1 MKYLLFFSISLF
13 SFALLSQ
20 KVECDRL
27 TGIGFLKIPKN
38 RVVQVYDNEFKEY
51 QKIKKS
57 NYKNLNFLLDFSN
70 TEFVLIECLEATDST
85 FIIKTNN
92 QLKSKHIV
100 FKDKFIQFINIQEHI
115 LAHCTIC
122 ENNNFRDSIDGEPM
136 NFIDHVLKPVK
147 FEGDWL
153 MVETDY
159 FDNTQSKWVKQT
171 GWVQWRFNGKIVIQ
185 VIYLV

>member
-1 MKYLLFFSISLF
+1 MVINILNSIQLESMKYPLFFSFSLF

-20 KVECDRL
+20 EVECDRL

-38 RVVQVYDNEFKEY
+38 KVVKVYDNEFKEY

-57 NYKNLNFLLDFSN
+57 NYKNLDFLLEFSDSK
-70 TEFVLIECLEATDST
+70 FVLIECLEETDST
-85 FIIKTNN
+85 FSIMTNN
-92 QLKSKHIV
+92 QLKNKYIV

-115 LAHCTIC
+115 LVHCTIC

-136 NFIDHVLKPVK
+136 NFIDHGLKPVK

-153 MVETDY
+153 MVESEY
-159 FDNTQSKWVKQT
+159 FDNTQEK
-171 GWVQWRFNGKIVIQ
+171 
-185 VIYLV
+185 